1 MAPVSEKASPSI
13 TGARES
19 LVGAP
24 SSTMRSVR
32 SFEVMSIAS
41 GTGEDDLLLGPEG
54 GPGGV
59 LEGELAVNPER
70 LRTMVALNAASILE
84 KSDEQLLPS
93 VYKYVGC
100 SLKHATPGMVL

>member
-1 MAPVSEKASPSI
+1 MAPVSDKASSSI
-13 TGARES
+13 TGTRES
-19 LVGAP
+19 LGGAQ

-41 GTGEDDLLLGPEG
+41 GTGEEDLLLGEG
-54 GPGGV
+54 VAEGV
-59 LEGELAVNPER
+59 EIVNPDR

-93 VYKYVGC
+93 VYL
-100 SLKHATPGMVL
+100 SLIHI

>member
-1 MAPVSEKASPSI
+1 MVPASDKASPPI

-19 LVGAP
+19 LTGAQ
-24 SSTMRSVR
+24 SSTMPSVR

-41 GTGEDDLLLGPEG
+41 GTGEDELLLGPG
-54 GPGGV
+54 GDAGGV
-59 LEGELAVNPER
+59 LERVGGVKTER

>member
-1 MAPVSEKASPSI
+1 MP
-13 TGARES
+13 
-19 LVGAP
+19 
-24 SSTMRSVR
+24 SVR

-41 GTGEDDLLLGPEG
+41 GTGEDELLLGPG
-54 GPGGV
+54 GDAGGV
-59 LEGELAVNPER
+59 LERVEGGVNPER